1 MNLILFIGLFLFL
14 CIMYLFMLFI
24 LYLTISLV
32 ELVWYEE
39 EQDEKKRMRK
49 L

>member
-1 MNLILFIGLFLFL
+1 MNWILFIGLFLFL
-14 CIMYLFMLFI
+14 YITYLFMLFI
-24 LYLTISLV
+24 LYLNISLV

-39 EQDEKKRMRK
+39 EQNEKKRMRK